1 MDVDKALYMKEFF
14 EHKRK
19 FGLIKNDKAH
29 HILYSNLYNDFI
41 PQEKKLKLKMVI
53 KEIEEKTITISN
65 DKHNNN
71 FDTGN
76 LALNDNIDL
85 LSDNP
90 VIDISNTDNTDTDN
104 TDTDYTDNFIQET
117 IISDDIDDNDDID
130 NNDIDNNDI
139 NDNVD
144 NDDNDDTDIDILGG
158 GQKIKKIIINP
169 NYTFSDN

>member
-1 MDVDKALYMKEFF
+1 MDVDKALYMKDFF

-41 PQEKKLKLKMVI
+41 PQEKKQKLKMVI

-90 VIDISNTDNTDTDN
+90 VIDISDTDN
-104 TDTDYTDNFIQET
+104 TDNFIQET
-117 IISDDIDDNDDID
+117 IISDDIDNNDIDDNDIDDNDID

-139 NDNVD
+139 DDN
-144 NDDNDDTDIDILGG
+144 NDNDDTDIDILGG

-169 NYTFSDN
+169 NYTVSDN